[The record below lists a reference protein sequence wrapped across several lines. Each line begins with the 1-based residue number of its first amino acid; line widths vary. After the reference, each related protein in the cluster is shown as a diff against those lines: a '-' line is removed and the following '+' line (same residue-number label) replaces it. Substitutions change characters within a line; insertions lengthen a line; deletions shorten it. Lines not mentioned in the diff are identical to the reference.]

1 MSNRWAIATV
11 LGLAAFLTGAAA
23 DESGPRQPANSPPGR
38 DTAGPAPGVAM
49 NNHYLDGTLRAMT
62 DEIEG
67 GEGRWVLTWF
77 DVELLVISD
86 ENADRMRV
94 IALID
99 NAAELDK
106 DQLQFLLEVNFER
119 ALDAKYTIWQDQVW
133 ATFVHPLSW
142 LSPDELKA
150 GARQVVSLF
159 HTYGTEFTS
168 TGMSFSPAT
177 REDEGGN

>member
-1 MSNRWAIATV
+1 MSNRWAIAAV
-11 LGLAAFLTGAAA
+11 LGLAAFLTGAAT
-23 DESGPRQPANSPPGR
+23 DEPEPPRLASSPPGR
-38 DTAGPAPGVAM
+38 DTSGPAPGVAM
-49 NNHYLDGTLRAMT
+49 NNYYLDGTLRTMT

-77 DVELLVISD
+77 DVEMLVISD

-99 NAAELDK
+99 DAAELDK
-106 DQLQFLLEVNFER
+106 DQLQFLLEVNFDR

-133 ATFVHPLSW
+133 AVFVHSLSW

-168 TGMSFSPAT
+168 TGLTFSPSSGD
-177 REDEGGN
+177 DESGN